1 MLEWDKKEVA
11 KSLDGCWRSGF
22 PYVVCGRPKPGEEPV
37 RKEPAREHM

>member
-1 MLEWDKKEVA
+1 MTAAGD
-11 KSLDGCWRSGF
+11 RGF